1 MSNIQYVTQMI
12 RVQPICDAEP
22 LMCNVNVDTRIK
34 AAGGRAAFGWKV
46 QHDYVNDGLSNHC
59 VWESPEGELVDVTPD
74 YAGMEGDYA
83 VIEWPTE
90 TEFVRDDAAV
100 FTGRSLPTRYVPTRP
115 GNAIAKACEFM
126 TIADEC
132 LRRDDL
138 ERCRYWTNRA
148 NRAGKKAG
156 VLWPTPDSTDL
167 RDVLKTRLA

>member
-1 MSNIQYVTQMI
+1 MEPQECHPQFI

-22 LMCNVNVDTRIK
+22 LMCNVNVEKWIQ
-34 AAGGRAAFGWKV
+34 AMGGRAVFGWKV
-46 QHDYVNDGLSNHC
+46 EHDHFNDGLSNHC
-59 VWESPEGELVDVTPD
+59 VWESPEGELVDVTPI

-100 FTGRSLPTRYVPTRP
+100 FTGRSLPNRYVPTRP

-126 TIADEC
+126 TIANEC
-132 LRRDDL
+132 LRQDDL
-138 ERCRYWTNRA
+138 ERCRYWMERA

-156 VLWPTPDSTDL
+156 VRWPTPDSADTA
-167 RDVLKTRLA
+167 DVLRASLA